1 MSEDVKNRI
10 KAVEEMIQVVL
21 LAIPREISARHFYL
35 SAAKKATSDE
45 SRELFEFLAQQEMGH
60 EAELRRILKNLKND
74 LKNLKNT

>member
-1 MSEDVKNRI
+1 MSEDVKSRI
-10 KAVEEMIQVVL
+10 KGIEEMIQVVL

-35 SAAKKATSDE
+35 NAAKKATSKD

-74 LKNLKNT
+74 LKDLKNT

>member
-10 KAVEEMIQVVL
+10 KGVEEMIQVVL

-35 SAAKKATSDE
+35 SAANKATSDE

-60 EAELRRILKNLKND
+60 EAELRRILVNLKND